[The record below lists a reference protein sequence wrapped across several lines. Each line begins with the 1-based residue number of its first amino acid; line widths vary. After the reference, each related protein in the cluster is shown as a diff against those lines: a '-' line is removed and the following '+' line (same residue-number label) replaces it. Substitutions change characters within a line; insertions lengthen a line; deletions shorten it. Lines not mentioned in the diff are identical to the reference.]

1 MKVERP
7 MESHS
12 HHTRNTTYFGF
23 VEIFWGLGMNL
34 LSMGTVLPVFLQERG
49 ASNAVIAFLP
59 ALSALGAGLTQ
70 AFSPLL
76 VGRRWSLKG
85 MVLWMHVLCPIP
97 VALIGAGLLWG
108 RLPVVPEVLILWG
121 VFYACIGLLYP
132 LWMDYMARALDPA
145 RRGRAFGTIFL
156 TQTLAGALGVTAAAA
171 LLKGGTSDGRY
182 ALLFFIGAVTMAG
195 GSLFFVGTV
204 EDHTGEV
211 AAPAATVGGHFKEF
225 WHLWRSSPWLKGY
238 MVQRWLVRGTYPLLI
253 HFYAVFAVTKK
264 GVSPATA
271 ALYGA
276 AALGCQALA
285 GVAAGALGD
294 RLGHKASVLLG
305 QGGLLAA
312 CLLAVLPVPG
322 WAFFGVAGLT
332 GAFMATEYTSQAT
345 WIMDLAPPRERQR
358 AISMVGFLLTP
369 ASVLVPL
376 AGGSIMDHAG
386 FPPVI
391 AGVACAV
398 AAAMA
403 IVALS
408 TPARP
413 RSQSV

>member
-1 MKVERP
+1 MA
-7 MESHS
+7 SHPD
-12 HHTRNTTYFGF
+12 HNRNTAYFGL

-49 ASNAVIAFLP
+49 ASNGVIAFLP

-97 VALIGAGLLWG
+97 VALIGVGLLWG
-108 RLPVVPEVLILWG
+108 RLPVVPAVLILWG

-132 LWMDYMARALDPA
+132 LWMDYMARSLDPA

-156 TQTLAGALGVTAAAA
+156 AQTLAGGLGVTAAAA

-182 ALLFFIGAVTMAG
+182 ALLFFAGAVTMAG

-204 EDHTGEV
+204 GGIEDGGART
-211 AAPAATVGGHFKEF
+211 PTVRGHFQEF
-225 WHLWRSSPWLKGY
+225 WNLWRTSPWLKAY

-276 AALGCQALA
+276 AALGCAY
-285 GVAAGALGD
+285 GT
-294 RLGHKASVLLG
+294 AS
-305 QGGLLAA
+305 
-312 CLLAVLPVPG
+312 
-322 WAFFGVAGLT
+322 
-332 GAFMATEYTSQAT
+332 
-345 WIMDLAPPRERQR
+345 
-358 AISMVGFLLTP
+358 
-369 ASVLVPL
+369 
-376 AGGSIMDHAG
+376 
-386 FPPVI
+386 
-391 AGVACAV
+391 
-398 AAAMA
+398 
-403 IVALS
+403 
-408 TPARP
+408 
-413 RSQSV
+413 